1 MSHFPFKIIALDIC
15 VERYFLAPTA
25 HCYLPPFPSLEEAT
39 DILGRSCT
47 VVERP
52 LNKTVTPG
60 RKEEVARERK
70 GGNPALAGN
79 VVEDA

>member
-1 MSHFPFKIIALDIC
+1 M
-15 VERYFLAPTA
+15 ERYFLAPTA

-60 RKEEVARERK
+60 IKGEAARERK
-70 GGNPALAGN
+70 VGNPALAGN
-79 VVEDA
+79 VVEDANYHTK